1 MTKRHHQPD
10 GRSTI
15 YKGAD
20 GLWHG
25 RVSMGLTDQGRKDRR
40 HVSSKSKTVVTEKVA
55 EWERA
60 RDDGLAQEIQENWTV
75 EAWLTHW
82 LEHLSR
88 PFVKQSTYEG
98 YRAAVNVHLI
108 PGIGRHRL
116 HTLRPEHLERLY
128 VSMLEL
134 STRGGTPM
142 SPGRVHQVH
151 RTIRTA
157 LNEAVRRGHLARNPA
172 EMAKTPL
179 VNDYDVEPYTV
190 DEVQQLFVAAKASPT
205 AHVGSSPWPL
215 GCGKG
220 KRWAF
225 SGVTWIGHGQS

>member
-88 PFVKQSTYEG
+88 PFVKQSTYG
-98 YRAAVNVHLI
+98 LPRGDQRA
-108 PGIGRHRL
+108 PDPRHRPPPAS
-116 HTLRPEHLERLY
+116 HPE
-128 VSMLEL
+128 
-134 STRGGTPM
+134 
-142 SPGRVHQVH
+142 
-151 RTIRTA
+151 
-157 LNEAVRRGHLARNPA
+157 ARAP
-172 EMAKTPL
+172 
-179 VNDYDVEPYTV
+179 
-190 DEVQQLFVAAKASPT
+190 
-205 AHVGSSPWPL
+205 
-215 GCGKG
+215 
-220 KRWAF
+220 
-225 SGVTWIGHGQS
+225 